1 MQTPLSADPVLKHMN
16 NSDPMAAHGSKMT
29 NQALA
34 VVAWMMLFFIFSLPA
49 FAAVQPDS
57 LAIKTGQMLMIGF
70 RGMSVESAP
79 EIAADITRHR
89 IGGVVLFDYDV
100 PSRSSSRN
108 ISTPQQLSSLTTEL
122 QKLSK
127 IPLFIAIDQEGGK
140 VNRLKS
146 ARGFPPTVSA
156 DYLGRLNNPDTTSA
170 AARQTA
176 RTLKAMHITMN
187 LAPVADLNTNPDNPV
202 IGKIGRSFSSDP
214 ATVISNITLIVGAY
228 HNEGIIATLK
238 HFPGHGSST
247 TDTHLDFTDITTSWS
262 EQELEPYRILI
273 ASGYNDAVMTAHV
286 FNAKLDPLYPATLSK
301 STLTDLLRHKLGFKG
316 VVVSDDMQMKAIA
329 DHYGLETAI
338 RLTIEAGVD
347 ILLFGNNTSYDPAIA
362 SKATDIIN
370 SLIQQ
375 KIITPE
381 RIDQSY
387 KRIMK
392 LKNLYLSESR

>member
-1 MQTPLSADPVLKHMN
+1 
-16 NSDPMAAHGSKMT
+16 MAAHGSKMT

-34 VVAWMMLFFIFSLPA
+34 VVAWMLFFIFSLPA

-79 EIAADITRHR
+79 EIAADNTRHR

-387 KRIMK
+387 RRIMK

>member
-1 MQTPLSADPVLKHMN
+1 
-16 NSDPMAAHGSKMT
+16 MAAHGSKMT

-34 VVAWMMLFFIFSLPA
+34 VVAWMLFFIFSLPA

-286 FNAKLDPLYPATLSK
+286 FNAKLDPLYPATLPS
-301 STLTDLLRHKLGFKG
+301 SDSDP
-316 VVVSDDMQMKAIA
+316 VVSLQYSWYPDYAMI
-329 DHYGLETAI
+329 
-338 RLTIEAGVD
+338 
-347 ILLFGNNTSYDPAIA
+347 F
-362 SKATDIIN
+362 II
-370 SLIQQ
+370 
-375 KIITPE
+375 
-381 RIDQSY
+381 
-387 KRIMK
+387 
-392 LKNLYLSESR
+392 